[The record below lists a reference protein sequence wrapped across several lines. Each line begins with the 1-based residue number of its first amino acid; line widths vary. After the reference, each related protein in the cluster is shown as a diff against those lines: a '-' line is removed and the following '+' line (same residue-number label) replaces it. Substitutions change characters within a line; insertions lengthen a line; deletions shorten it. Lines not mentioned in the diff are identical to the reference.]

1 MGSGMASNRGIG
13 INVTVP
19 VEILNILE
27 RRAKLIHR
35 SVPEVIRRFVEMGLA
50 EELQA
55 TAEAKYSAA
64 A

>member
-1 MGSGMASNRGIG
+1 MASSRGIG

-19 VEILNILE
+19 VEILNMLE

-50 EELQA
+50 EDLQA
-55 TAEAKYSAA
+55 AAEAK
-64 A
+64 